1 MNPALI
7 KILRWIAF
15 IPTALL
21 VSLVAYYMSYVL
33 MVGGAF
39 ISGADTDRV
48 ATFWMYTFPLIK
60 GLALVLGGAYVAPS
74 HEKKAACFLFVGHV
88 LLFTSAAVM
97 LAYVTDNVMLA
108 YEAEQQ
114 PTFVF
119 SVKAYMKVYFSAMG
133 NSLRQD
139 LTFLAGAAV
148 ATYSIY
154 KEEAAIKWVFS
165 ATNTPSS

>member
-15 IPTALL
+15 IPAAVL
-21 VSLVAYYMSYVL
+21 VSIAAYYASFVV

-39 ISGADTDRV
+39 VSGADTDRV

-60 GLALVLGGAYVAPS
+60 GLALVLGGAFVAPS
-74 HEKKAACFLFVGHV
+74 HEKKVACFLFVGHV
-88 LLFTSAAVM
+88 FLFTLAGVM
-97 LAYVTDNVMLA
+97 FAYLT
-108 YEAEQQ
+108 EQQ
-114 PTFVF
+114 STFML
-119 SVKAYMKVYFSAMG
+119 SVKAYMEVYFNMMG
-133 NSLRQD
+133 NPLRQD

-148 ATYSIY
+148 ATYAIY
-154 KEEAAIKWVFS
+154 KEEDAIKWVFS